1 MFRKFLYGICS
12 LIPSR
17 TSATPLGVGQRPGK
31 KIPPREPWD
40 RSNVTPHGSYQHPPL
55 GSALCRQRDFD
66 TPWFREWVRRFATP
80 MRYHR
85 GLWEWVYVSEAL
97 RERGVLSSESR
108 GLGFGVG
115 AEPLPAAYA
124 SFGCRITAT
133 DLPLDEA
140 SKKGWAG
147 GVQYAGRKEGLKNNQ
162 ICPEEQFSRLVDFRH
177 CNMSD
182 IPSDLDGFDFC
193 WSCCALEHLRSLDAG
208 IRFVKRSLDTLRP
221 GGWAVHTTEFNMSS
235 NAATIE
241 SGPTVLYRQCDLKQ
255 LIGNLQND
263 GNQIAQLDLTP
274 GDQILD
280 GFVDLP
286 PYELWEPHLKLAIE
300 GYTCTSV
307 AIIVQKGIKI

>member
-1 MFRKFLYGICS
+1 MFGKFLYDIRS
-12 LIPSR
+12 LMPRRASG
-17 TSATPLGVGQRPGK
+17 TPLGVGRPQRK
-31 KIPPREPWD
+31 EIPPRESWD
-40 RSNVTPHGSYQHPPL
+40 RGNITAHGSYQHPLL

-66 TPWFREWVRRFATP
+66 TPWVREWVRRLATP

-97 RERGVLSSESR
+97 RERGALSRQSR

-124 SFGCRITAT
+124 SFGCRIIAT

-177 CNMSD
+177 CDMND

-193 WSCCALEHLRSLDAG
+193 WSCCALEHLGSLDAG
-208 IRFVKRSLDTLRP
+208 LRFVERSLDTLRP

-235 NAATIE
+235 TAATIE
-241 SGPTVLYRQCDLKQ
+241 SGPTVLYRQCDLKR
-255 LIGNLQND
+255 LIENLQND
-263 GNQIAQLDLTP
+263 GNQIAQL
-274 GDQILD
+274 
-280 GFVDLP
+280 
-286 PYELWEPHLKLAIE
+286 
-300 GYTCTSV
+300 
-307 AIIVQKGIKI
+307 